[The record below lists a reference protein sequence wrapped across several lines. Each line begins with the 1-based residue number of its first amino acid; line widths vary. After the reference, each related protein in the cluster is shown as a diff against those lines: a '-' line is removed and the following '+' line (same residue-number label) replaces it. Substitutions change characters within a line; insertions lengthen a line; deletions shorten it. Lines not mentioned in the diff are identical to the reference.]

1 MDGQA
6 SVDVVFAR
14 PPWEGEERLVRG
26 AIMMVATSGSPR
38 VMVAGIAFGDQ
49 IVDRCKRAALEA
61 GVRVISKRAVGT
73 DRLDLVVEAIR

>member
-1 MDGQA
+1 M
-6 SVDVVFAR
+6 DVVYAR

-38 VMVAGIAFGDQ
+38 VMVAGILFGDQ